1 MSITPNGI
9 RVFGVH
15 FGGGSPSFRSRSA
28 LDIHADSPDNLAAP
42 PLLVHKKWGQKQQ
55 NRLPLYEE
63 AHFLL
68 FIDYRL
74 QPIAYSQ

>member
-1 MSITPNGI
+1 ML
-9 RVFGVH
+9 
-15 FGGGSPSFRSRSA
+15 GGGSPSFRSRSA
-28 LDIHADSPDNLAAP
+28 LGIHADSPDYLAAP

-68 FIDYRL
+68 FIDYQL